1 MAVMKVI
8 IGIDIYFNDDKIN
21 DGFVKNRL
29 GLLLI
34 KDTIN
39 RSSLIVN
46 LFINFWSLQNIIL
59 TQ

>member
-1 MAVMKVI
+1 MKVI